1 MHTELATRLPA
12 YRAPRWLRGG
22 HAQSIWPKF
31 IQPPPPAYRRE
42 LLPDSTGQTTV
53 AYDFIDAA
61 DPAAPLV
68 VLFHGLE
75 GDSRSHYARAL
86 MHAVRRR
93 GWHGVVAHFRGCGGT
108 ENHAPVYYHSG
119 DSAEIAH
126 MLALMAGRYPL
137 IYAAGVSLGGNA
149 LAKYLGEQGSRAQP
163 RAAAAVSA
171 PLDLAAASRSL
182 ERPLSKALYAP
193 YFFQSLKPKAAA
205 VRHRFPQAGHA
216 AVQAA
221 RSLRDFDEAFTA
233 PVHGF
238 ADADDYYRR
247 ASAKPLLRSI
257 AVPTLLLN
265 ARNDPFL
272 PASALPR
279 PHETAPCVSLLQPG
293 EGGHAGFPAA
303 RHLDWLPETLLYY
316 FELAGGQR

>member
-93 GWHGVVAHFRGCGGT
+93 GWHGVVAHFRGCGGVS
-108 ENHAPVYYHSG
+108 AQRFYHSG
-119 DSAEIAH
+119 DSGEVAH
-126 MLALMAGRYPL
+126 MLSVLSQRYARL
-137 IYAAGVSLGGNA
+137 YAVGVSLGGNA
-149 LAKYLGEQGSRAQP
+149 LAKYLGEQGRAVP
-163 RAAAAVSA
+163 LRAAACVSV
-171 PLDLAAASRSL
+171 PLDLAAAADALGRGLSRLIYTPYFLRTLMAKVPYPPPHNIRSL
-182 ERPLSKALYAP
+182 NM
-193 YFFQSLKPKAAA
+193 
-205 VRHRFPQAGHA
+205 
-216 AVQAA
+216 
-221 RSLRDFDEAFTA
+221 FDNAYTA
-233 PVHGF
+233 PLHGF
-238 ADADDYYRR
+238 ADAQDYYARS
-247 ASAKPLLRSI
+247 SALPYLAHI
-257 AVPTLLLN
+257 ALPTLIIN
-265 ARNDPFL
+265 AQNDPFF
-272 PASALPR
+272 PAAHLPR
-279 PHETAPCVSLLQPG
+279 AEQVSPAVTLVQPQH
-293 EGGHAGFPAA
+293 GGHAGFVGGSG
-303 RHLDWLPETLLYY
+303 RGSLNWLPENLLA
-316 FELAGGQR
+316 FFRQHP